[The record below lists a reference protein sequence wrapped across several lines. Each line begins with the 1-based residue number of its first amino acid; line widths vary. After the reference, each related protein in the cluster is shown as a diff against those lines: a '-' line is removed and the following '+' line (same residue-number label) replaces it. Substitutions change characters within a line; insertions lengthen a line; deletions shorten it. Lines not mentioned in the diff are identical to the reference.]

1 MSSDTTAS
9 FSVVFNKIAGID
21 CRTTLLKRRFLQM
34 HQNFL
39 PFFRKVYC
47 ELRFWQDC
55 KLRLHGHHLSK
66 KLVPCIHFPQNI
78 FFKTAF
84 FRHVLIS
91 GHGDEVIRVDFRK
104 FVRTAILQNI
114 RERLFLYTNKF
125 ATQPLLKQ
133 LFYTDVKLNNFQGK
147 LF

>member
-9 FSVVFNKIAGID
+9 FSVVFNKITGID
-21 CRTTLLKRRFLQM
+21 YRTTLLKRRFLQM

-47 ELRFWQDC
+47 ELRFWQD
-55 KLRLHGHHLSK
+55 LSCGCMATI
-66 KLVPCIHFPQNI
+66 LVKSQYLAYI
-78 FFKTAF
+78 FLKMFSLKQLF

-104 FVRTAILQNI
+104 FVRTAILQNL

-133 LFYTDVKLNNFQGK
+133 LFYADVKLNNFQGK